1 MPVIIGISGKDFIG
15 QSFSRRVN
23 LYLTMGIKK
32 IPVLE
37 LMELAEHFIPVA
49 AINNRVGIGKIRII
63 VILCID
69 TSVVILF
76 PVNIMGQ
83 IKGFILRRLQY
94 GEADIRAGDF
104 QPGISLR
111 IDLLQAAISVL
122 SPALLKSSREVSAG
136 AVLSS
141 GWTAVLPQ
149 PASTA
154 ESKIRVVSNRQFFF
168 RIILFLPLSYNV
180 LWGFYCGTSL

>member
-1 MPVIIGISGKDFIG
+1 
-15 QSFSRRVN
+15 
-23 LYLTMGIKK
+23 MGIKK

-83 IKGFILRRLQY
+83 IEGFILRRLQY

-111 IDLLQAAISVL
+111 IDLLQGGYIGFI
-122 SPALLKSSREVSAG
+122 AG
-136 AVLSS
+136 AFKVRLKAKSEQLATGSS
-141 GWTAVLPQ
+141 FF
-149 PASTA
+149 
-154 ESKIRVVSNRQFFF
+154 VSFYFYLCH
-168 RIILFLPLSYNV
+168 II
-180 LWGFYCGTSL
+180 YCGDFIVVLHYKKDQLPADKGRCHPHKRLHFLLRFWILPPDCAPRR